1 MMMVVIVVSYTVRNN
16 NELDKRCK
24 NVVQSEIPQWN
35 REIRA
40 RRVALLFDR
49 IVFC

>member
-1 MMMVVIVVSYTVRNN
+1 MMMAVIVVSSTAKNN
-16 NELDKRCK
+16 NELDKYSQ
-24 NVVQSEIPQWN
+24 NVEQKHFN